1 MKLSGG
7 NHEPSIGL
15 DAGESGTH
23 SLRRTKAALIYR
35 QNSNLRVVQL
45 LLGRSKIENTV
56 RNLGI
61 ESTTIEIT
69 EKIDNLMPDTLVPLP
84 DMVGGTLRKVWP

>member
-1 MKLSGG
+1 M
-7 NHEPSIGL
+7 
-15 DAGESGTH
+15 
-23 SLRRTKAALIYR
+23 
-35 QNSNLRVVQL
+35 QL